1 MIKNSLVTHQG
12 NKEIIS
18 EELER
23 IIPEEKRPQKIKINN
38 KKEFLV
44 E

>member
-18 EELER
+18 NEL
-23 IIPEEKRPQKIKINN
+23 IVISTT
-38 KKEFLV
+38 V
-44 E
+44 ESLLQILLEMEL